1 MASYLG
7 FFSLIWF
14 TWLQVGL
21 FDVRFAIDSLFLRA
35 TKSVAICVMGLF
47 AFSGPLFDTSDTQ
60 DDYRGFRIMCYALFI
75 QRMVLALQYGVV
87 LWSVRSYRGTIVP
100 IASTMGVM
108 IITGIIFLGIRWG
121 FPVGKDL
128 HAYVGL

>member
-1 MASYLG
+1 
-7 FFSLIWF
+7 
-14 TWLQVGL
+14 
-21 FDVRFAIDSLFLRA
+21 
-35 TKSVAICVMGLF
+35 
-47 AFSGPLFDTSDTQ
+47 
-60 DDYRGFRIMCYALFI
+60 MCYALFI